1 MNIEEIIARIP
12 AWKNADDISSE
23 YLGGLTNTNF
33 KVTADGECFVLRV
46 SGGNTHYLGINRQ
59 IEKDALET
67 ASTQN
72 LAPEIFYYIQPEGHL
87 VTRWIDGRHWSYEEY
102 CQPENL
108 RKIVEAVKV
117 VHNLPPIQGEVSP
130 FRRIE
135 KYIVHIRELDVPFLD
150 GFDGFVN
157 RMREIETRLKDDP
170 FPARGLCHN
179 DLFSLNFIDDGE
191 IKFLDWEFAG
201 MGNIFY
207 DLATLAYTFDSVGEI
222 PSELQEYVL
231 YCYFGEV
238 TEYHKLRLEQMKF
251 MILFYSAMWG
261 LLQHGL
267 QRAGIVAEI
276 EGFDCF
282 AYAQEMFAV
291 MRQSNYWLRTYPKI
305 VLGGVF

>member
-1 MNIEEIIARIP
+1 MHIEEIITRIT
-12 AWKNADDISSE
+12 AWKDADDISYE
-23 YLGGLTNTNF
+23 YLGGLTNTNY
-33 KVTADGECFVLRV
+33 KVTVDGEQFVLRV

-59 IEKDALET
+59 IEKAALEV
-67 ASTQN
+67 AAAHH
-72 LAPEIFYYIQPEGHL
+72 LAPEIFHYIQPEGHL
-87 VTRWIDGRHWSYEEY
+87 VTRWIDGRHWRYEEY
-102 CQPENL
+102 CRPENL
-108 RKIVEAVKV
+108 RRIVGAVKA
-117 VHNLPPIQGEVSP
+117 VHNLPPIPGEISP
-130 FRRIE
+130 FRRIK
-135 KYIVHIRELDVPFLD
+135 KYVTHIRELNIPFPD
-150 GFDGFVN
+150 GFDEFVDG
-157 RMREIETRLKDDP
+157 MREIEASLENDP

-222 PSELQEYVL
+222 PAELQEYIL
-231 YCYFGEV
+231 SCYFGDV

-267 QRAGIVAEI
+267 QRAGIVVEI

-282 AYAQEMFAV
+282 SYAQEMFAV
-291 MRQSNYWLRTYPKI
+291 MRQSNYWQNQL
-305 VLGGVF
+305 